1 MKSSDS
7 TGATERCPLPS
18 DPPAWQAL
26 AAHAGR
32 LRATHLSSLFTSD
45 PGRFERF
52 SIGHD
57 RLVLDFSRHAI
68 DDAVLRSLIHLAEQS
83 GLRDAIEA
91 LFTGAHLNF
100 TENRPALHM
109 AARGGCPVPD
119 GDADVVR
126 ATGERMRAFAHALR
140 SGKVTGATGRP
151 VRRVI
156 NLGIGGSDLG
166 PRMAVEALSRLR
178 ERNPSVSFVANIDP
192 LELDETLADADPHTT
207 LFIVSSKS
215 FATLETLANAHAA
228 REWLVAALGANADTS
243 VHFAAV
249 SNAPAA
255 AAAFGI
261 PPERVFALPE
271 WVGGRYSIWSTI
283 GLPLMIAV
291 GESAFDRFLEGG
303 RSMDLHF
310 RGSDFKANIPV
321 IMALL
326 GIWNTDC
333 LGIESLAVLPYAH
346 GLRSFPAWLQQLE
359 MESNGKRCLRDGTM
373 TRVAT
378 APIVWGGVGT
388 VGQHAFHQLLYQG
401 TRRVALEFIVP
412 VGSSGDTR
420 RQILVEN
427 AFAQAAALMHGRD
440 LAAARE
446 LLRTRK
452 VPEGEI
458 ERLAPHM
465 VCPGNQPSTTLL
477 LPDLDPYTLGRLL
490 ALYEH
495 KVFVQGWIWGINSF
509 DQFGVELGKEM
520 AHRLSSPEARAGD
533 ASTAGLL
540 EALAGLRKPLQP

>member
-7 TGATERCPLPS
+7 TGATERRSLPH
-18 DPPAWQAL
+18 DLPAWQAL
-26 AAHAGR
+26 AAHADR
-32 LRATHLSSLFTSD
+32 LRAIHLPSLFTSD
-45 PGRFERF
+45 PGRFARF
-52 SIGHD
+52 SVGHD
-57 RLVLDFSRHAI
+57 RLVLDFSRHAV
-68 DDAVLRSLIHLAEQS
+68 DEAALGSLTQLAEQS
-83 GLRDAIEA
+83 GLQDAIEA
-91 LFTGAHLNF
+91 LFNGAHLNF
-100 TENRPALHM
+100 TENRAALHM
-109 AARGGCPVPD
+109 AARGSCPIPD
-119 GDADVVR
+119 GDADAVR
-126 ATGERMRAFAHALR
+126 ATGERLRAFARALR

-151 VRRVI
+151 IRRVI

-178 ERNPSVSFVANIDP
+178 GHGPAVSFVANIDP
-192 LELDETLADADPHTT
+192 LELDEALVGADPHTT

-215 FATLETLANAHAA
+215 FTTAETLANAHAA
-228 REWLVAALGANADTS
+228 RDWLVAALGADVDTS

-261 PPERVFALPE
+261 ASERVFALPE
-271 WVGGRYSIWSTI
+271 WIGGRYSIWSTI

-310 RGSDFKANIPV
+310 RGSDFRQNIPV

-359 MESNGKRCLRDGTM
+359 MESNGKRCLRDGT
-373 TRVAT
+373 TSRVAT

-412 VGSSGDTR
+412 VGAGDTR
-420 RQILVEN
+420 GQILVEN
-427 AFAQAAALMHGRD
+427 AFAQAAALMDGRD

-446 LLRTRK
+446 ILQARN
-452 VPEGEI
+452 VPDGEI

-477 LPDLDPYTLGRLL
+477 LPDLNPYTLGQLL

-495 KVFVQGWIWGINSF
+495 KVFAQGWIWGINSF

-520 AHRLSSPEARAGD
+520 ARRIAGPHAGTRD
-533 ASTAGLL
+533 ASTDGLMAAA
-540 EALAGLRKPLQP
+540 ERLRKGL